1 MRIVLTGDFR
11 SLKSFTKLSG
21 RLADGAWKREAH
33 RGVVDAGRKVRT
45 QVQKAAF
52 KQAAYRAGTYSKNVA
67 SETRQRNDEASLST
81 AIFGVKGGLRI
92 DEYRGLKVLRGSKTL
107 TSGAVRSGVWQN
119 PRVFDRSF
127 ATPSGYFATLPG
139 GGQSTTAPKIMWS
152 FGAKPGQPRDVDGR
166 FQSTGKTYGKIR
178 RLAGP
183 SLKKELVQDE
193 SLAVFHREAP
203 VQLSEKVNK
212 RLEKIMRF

>member
-1 MRIVLTGDFR
+1 MKLTF
-11 SLKSFTKLSG
+11 SANTKNLKAFAKLSG

-33 RGVVDAGRKVRT
+33 KGVIDAGRRVKT
-45 QVQKAAF
+45 QVQRETF
-52 KQAAYRAGTYSKNVA
+52 KQAAYRPGSYTKNVA

-81 AIFGVKGGLRI
+81 AIFGVKGGLKI

-107 TSGAVRSGVWQN
+107 TSGTIRSGVWQN

-127 ATPSGYFATLPG
+127 ATPSGYFATLPS
-139 GGQSTTAPKIMWS
+139 GGQSTTAPMAFWT
-152 FGAKPGQPRDVDGR
+152 FGNKPNQPRDAGGR
-166 FQSTGKTYGKIR
+166 FGSTGKTYGPVR

-183 SLKKELVQDE
+183 SLRKELVQGE
-193 SLAVFHREAP
+193 SARVFHREAP